1 MKTVYDL
8 SHEQLDE
15 LKQQYVC
22 QLYED
27 GDVLESPSYDE
38 LADSQQI
45 PDEVIFEHYDG
56 ISLTNDD
63 FFCSAGKDDVA

>member
-8 SHEQLDE
+8 SREQLDE

-27 GDVLESPSYDE
+27 GDVLESPSYNE

-56 ISLTNDD
+56 IMFSDDD
-63 FFCSAGKDDVA
+63 FFYSAEKEDIA